1 MVSEVT
7 LKMSSPQ
14 ETPLG
19 KALFKLYYMTGK
31 DLLDM
36 IDHVGYPHN
45 GGEHTLRLTGPLEE
59 IKAWVGLFQE
69 MYGSF
74 PGLASAVHRLES
86 RGCRS
91 ANVTEFS

>member
-14 ETPLG
+14 ETALG

-31 DLLDM
+31 DLLSL

-45 GGEHTLRLTGPLEE
+45 GGEHTLRITGSLEDV
-59 IKAWVGLFQE
+59 KAWVGLFQE
-69 MYGSF
+69 KYGGF
-74 PGLASAVHRLES
+74 VGLAAAVYRLES
-86 RGCRS
+86 RGCRN